1 MPNSCREL
9 LELTTNL
16 QYQCHGVFDLNE
28 KQLLSLLYKL
38 DAERKPERFISLLKI
53 FSTIY
58 KVITNKSDYA
68 QKNCLQQASQII
80 SSIDVS
86 QWVQQGLK
94 NEELS
99 KNLEQARLERLK
111 QFINERSSS

>member
-1 MPNSCREL
+1 
-9 LELTTNL
+9 
-16 QYQCHGVFDLNE
+16 
-28 KQLLSLLYKL
+28 
-38 DAERKPERFISLLKI
+38 KPERFISLLKI
-53 FSTIY
+53 FLTIY
-58 KVITNKSDYA
+58 KVITNKNDYA
-68 QKNCLQQASQII
+68 QKNWLQQAAQTI

-111 QFINERSSS
+111 QLINERSSS